1 MYMPK
6 YAIFRVAKLKQG
18 RAAGGFARSWR
29 HLENHEK
36 TATISHP
43 EWSQYN
49 KTAISEKV
57 RQRGISAYL
66 RDIIKQ
72 HNKVSAKKLRS
83 DAAIG
88 AEMLFSYS
96 QKDDNGKPTPL
107 DLDFVEKYEKRMIAF
122 VKQRFGDF
130 RVLRLDRHVDEES
143 VHWHLV
149 GVCLNKDRRINTK
162 SVLGGPY
169 ELRAHQTAF
178 AECVKDLGL
187 VRGIS
192 KELTKAKHISKDKYN
207 RKKYVERLS
216 KEEAEKLANDI
227 LGDER

>member
-29 HLENHEK
+29 HLQNHEK

-43 EWSQYN
+43 ELSQYN
-49 KTAISEKV
+49 KTSVSEKV
-57 RQRGISAYL
+57 EQRGISAVL
-66 RDIIKQ
+66 RDIIKH

-96 QKDDNGKPTPL
+96 QKDDNGNPIPF
-107 DLDFVEKYEKRMIAF
+107 DLNFVEDYEKRLCNF
-122 VKQRFGDF
+122 VSERFADF
-130 RVLRLDRHVDEES
+130 RVLRIDRHCDEES

-149 GVCLNKDRRINTK
+149 GVCVNKNHRINTK

-178 AECVKDLGL
+178 AKCVADLGL

-216 KEEAEKLANDI
+216 KEEAKKLIEDV